1 MKTIK
6 NIFVIFVLGLFCI
19 SCSGGLEGFKFK
31 KKSSSGDEFLIQ
43 KKDPLVLPPDYSK
56 LPNPDEE
63 VKEKKREDNEE
74 SQIEMLFKKDNSDV
88 QENENS
94 NSSDSGLK
102 KSILKKIQK
111 Q

>member
-1 MKTIK
+1 M
-6 NIFVIFVLGLFCI
+6 
-19 SCSGGLEGFKFK
+19 
-31 KKSSSGDEFLIQ
+31 IQ
-43 KKDPLVLPPDYSK
+43 KKDPLVLPPDFSK

-74 SQIEMLFKKDNSDV
+74 SQIEMLLKEDNSDV

>member
-6 NIFVIFVLGLFCI
+6 NIFIILIISLFSS
-19 SCSGGLEGFKFK
+19 SCSGGLEGFKLK
-31 KKSSSGDEFLIQ
+31 KRSTSGDEFLIQ

-56 LPNPDEE
+56 LPNPDENIKISE
-63 VKEKKREDNEE
+63 QEETQIEIVLKKNSSINEE
-74 SQIEMLFKKDNSDV
+74 DENS
-88 QENENS
+88 EKS
-94 NSSDSGLK
+94 NSSLE

>member
-1 MKTIK
+1 MRIIK
-6 NIFVIFVLGLFCI
+6 NNFIILVLSLFCI
-19 SCSGGLEGFKFK
+19 SCSSGLEGFKLK

-63 VKEKKREDNEE
+63 VNVTDNDE
-74 SQIEMLFKKDNSDV
+74 SQIEMVFKENNSK
-88 QENENS
+88 NEEIKNSEKS
-94 NSSDSGLK
+94 NSSLE

-111 Q
+111 